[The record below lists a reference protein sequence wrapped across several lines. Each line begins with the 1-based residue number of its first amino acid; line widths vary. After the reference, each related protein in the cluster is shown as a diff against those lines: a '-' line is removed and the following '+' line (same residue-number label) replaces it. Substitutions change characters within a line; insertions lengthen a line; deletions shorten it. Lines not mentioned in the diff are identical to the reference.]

1 MAIIVYVSSIITLY
15 IGKGPKSRHTFTGA
29 VLEDL
34 NFPDTLSPVV
44 LSEEEGIEKPSNEF
58 FFKALELSNNS
69 HEQYSGRIL
78 PSQCV
83 HIGDELI
90 W

>member
-1 MAIIVYVSSIITLY
+1 MAIVVYVSSIITFY
-15 IGKGPKSRHTFTGA
+15 IGKAPKYIFAGT

-34 NFPDTLSPVV
+34 NFPDTLSPIV
-44 LSEEEGIEKPSNEF
+44 LSEEEGIEKPSNKIF
-58 FFKALELSNNS
+58 LNALEPLNNS
-69 HEQYSGRIL
+69 YERYGGRIL

>member
-1 MAIIVYVSSIITLY
+1 MAIVVYVSSIITLY
-15 IGKGPKSRHTFTGA
+15 IDKAPKSKYTFTGT

-58 FFKALELSNNS
+58 FLKALESLNNS
-69 HEQYSGRIL
+69 HEQYGGRIL